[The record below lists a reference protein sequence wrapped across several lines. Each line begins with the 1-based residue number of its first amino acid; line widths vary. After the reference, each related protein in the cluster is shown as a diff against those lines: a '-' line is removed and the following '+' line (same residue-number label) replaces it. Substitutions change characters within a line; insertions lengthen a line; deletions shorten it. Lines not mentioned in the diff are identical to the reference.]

1 MIDSIIDFFRS
12 VNWSNPATISFLI
25 ICGSALS
32 FAFIWERLFPYQ
44 KGLPIFRKGF
54 YLDFVWYTI
63 IQSFIMGALIFSV
76 IIYPARDAL
85 GLSPEE
91 GLLSKWPLWA
101 LVLFFFVTHDFY
113 IYWFH
118 RWQHYNKFLWRT
130 HEAHH
135 SVEQV
140 DFAAGSRSHMVEILI
155 NQTIEFAPIILLLD
169 AKTAIVVQSIKVT
182 IDAVYGQFI
191 HSNVNV
197 KLGWLG
203 YIFNGPHLHQWHHG
217 DQVEVY
223 HANFATKLSLWDYL
237 FKTAYNPDHKP
248 RKYGNWYRF
257 PKGWFSQHVFSF
269 YRFNVGKLENSKWL
283 KWYFDFRVNMIKLF
297 FKVWKTIFGTRL
309 NRRRL
314 IDGEIYGPKPELAEI
329 NH

>member
-1 MIDSIIDFFRS
+1 MLKTITDFLYSI
-12 VNWSNPATISFLI
+12 NWSDPGTVSFLI
-25 ICGSALS
+25 ICGTALS
-32 FAFIWERLFPYQ
+32 FAFIWERIFPYQ

-63 IQSFIMGALIFSV
+63 IQSFIMGYVIFVLIIGPIKEMLPLPSDGY
-76 IIYPARDAL
+76 I
-85 GLSPEE
+85 SH
-91 GLLSKWPLWA
+91 WPIWL

-118 RWQHYNKFLWRT
+118 RWQHYNKYLWRT

-169 AKTAIVVQSIKVT
+169 AQTAIIVQSIKVT

-191 HSNVNV
+191 HSNVNA
-197 KLGWLG
+197 KLGWFG
-203 YIFNGPHLHQWHHG
+203 YIFNGPRMHQWHHG

-223 HANFATKLSLWDYL
+223 YANFATKLSLWDYL
-237 FKTAYNPDHKP
+237 FKTAYNPEKRP
-248 RKYGNWYRF
+248 TRYGVWYRF
-257 PKGWFSQHVFSF
+257 PRDWFAQHIFSF
-269 YRFNVGKLENSKWL
+269 YRFNVGKLENSPAL
-283 KWYFDFRVNMIKLF
+283 KWYFNFRINLIKLF
-297 FKVWKTIFGTRL
+297 MKTWKIVFKRRL
-309 NRRRL
+309 TKRRL
-314 IDGEIYGPKPELAEI
+314 IDGELYGPKPELSEI
-329 NH
+329 KY

>member
-1 MIDSIIDFFRS
+1 MWSTIVNFFNSI
-12 VNWSNPATISFLI
+12 NWSHPATISFLI
-25 ICGSALS
+25 IVGSALS
-32 FAFIWERLFPYQ
+32 FVFIWERIFPYQ

-63 IQSFIMGALIFSV
+63 IQSFIMGFLIFSL
-76 IIYPARDAL
+76 IIGPIKDAL
-85 GLSPEE
+85 PFLKDGLISHWPVW
-91 GLLSKWPLWA
+91 LLILI
-101 LVLFFFVTHDFY
+101 FFVTHDFY

-118 RWQHYNKFLWRT
+118 RWQHYNKYLWRT

-169 AKTAIVVQSIKVT
+169 APTGLLVQSIKVT

-191 HSNVNV
+191 HSNVNA
-197 KLGWLG
+197 KLGWFG
-203 YIFNGPHLHQWHHG
+203 YIFNGPRLHQWHHG

-237 FKTAYNPDHKP
+237 FKTAYNPDLKP
-248 RKYGNWYRF
+248 IKYGVWYRF
-257 PKGWFSQHVFSF
+257 PRDWFAQHIFSV
-269 YRFNVGKLENSKWL
+269 YRFNVEKVENSIPL
-283 KWYFDFRVNMIKLF
+283 KWYFNFRVNAIKLF
-297 FKVWKTIFGTRL
+297 FKTWKTIFGKRITK
-309 NRRRL
+309 RRL
-314 IDGEIYGPKPELAEI
+314 IDGEIYAPKPELAEI
-329 NH
+329 DY